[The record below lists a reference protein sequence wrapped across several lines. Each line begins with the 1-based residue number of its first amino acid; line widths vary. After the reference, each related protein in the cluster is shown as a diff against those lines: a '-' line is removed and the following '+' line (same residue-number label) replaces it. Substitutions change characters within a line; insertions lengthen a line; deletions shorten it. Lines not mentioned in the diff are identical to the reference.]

1 VGECLADGIPAVR
14 PLRKGAIH
22 GPEHI
27 LPVTSVKDESWEKPV
42 TEIDYMIL
50 SGHDL
55 FSKPKTG

>member
-1 VGECLADGIPAVR
+1 VGECFADRIPAVR
-14 PLRKGAIH
+14 ALRKGAVH

-42 TEIDYMIL
+42 TEIDYMVL
-50 SGHDL
+50 AGSGL